1 MRRIPHPVPGP
12 RDVWNHVNRTT
23 RPAGHAERATAPLST
38 LRARLSSR
46 ETSRETGSGRVRL
59 IAGLAAITVLAT
71 GTAVYAQANKT
82 VTLDVDG
89 VASTVTTYSGSVD
102 GLLAQNGITLGER
115 DTVAPAGALREGAA
129 IVVRHAHEVTVMT
142 DGVEQTVWTTA
153 LTAAEALDT
162 LSARGAD
169 VQLVASRSTERRS
182 PFLAL
187 ELTIDGPAH
196 VQVDGTTLTAADG
209 STTVAQVL
217 DQLGITLGDLDTVAV
232 KPASDGVLVVV
243 SRVVVQDVTTTTEI
257 PAATVTQDDPALVVG
272 KKRVTTQGVAGVRTV
287 VETVTTVDGVET
299 SRVPVSDVV
308 SQAPVDEVVH
318 VGTKP
323 KPVVTAAPKVAA
335 AAGTPVA
342 AGGSADSL
350 NWAALARCE
359 SGGNPTIVS
368 SNGLYYGLYQFS
380 VGTWQGVGGAGLPSQ
395 ASADEQTARAKMLYN
410 RSGAGQWPVCG
421 KNLFS

>member
-1 MRRIPHPVPGP
+1 MPGP
-12 RDVWNHVNRTT
+12 RDVWNHVNRTI
-23 RPAGHAERATAPLST
+23 RIAGLAARATASLST
-38 LRARLSSR
+38 LRTRLTPGPAR
-46 ETSRETGSGRVRL
+46 EAGSGRVRL
-59 IAGLAAITVLAT
+59 IAGLAAIAVLAT
-71 GTAVYAQANKT
+71 GTAIYAQANKT

-115 DTVAPAGALREGAA
+115 DTVAPAGPLREGAA
-129 IVVRHAHEVTVMT
+129 IVVRHAHEVTIMT
-142 DGVEQTVWTTA
+142 GGVQQTVWTTA

-162 LSARGAD
+162 LRARGAD

-196 VQVDGTTLTAADG
+196 VQVDGTTRTAADG

-257 PAATVTQDDPALVVG
+257 PAATVQQDDPALVVG
-272 KKRVTTQGVAGVRTV
+272 KKRVTTKGVAGVRTV

-299 SRVPVSDVV
+299 ARVPVSDVV
-308 SQAPVDEVVH
+308 SQAPVDELVH

-323 KPVVTAAPKVAA
+323 KPVVTAAPAASAPA

-359 SGGNPTIVS
+359 SGGNPSIVS

-395 ASADEQTARAKMLYN
+395 ASAEEQTSRAQILYD

>member
-1 MRRIPHPVPGP
+1 M
-12 RDVWNHVNRTT
+12 NRTT
-23 RPAGHAERATAPLST
+23 RPAGLAARVTAPLST
-38 LRARLSSR
+38 LRARLAR
-46 ETSRETGSGRVRL
+46 DPSRETGRGRVRL
-59 IAGLAAITVLAT
+59 IAGLAAVTVLAT
-71 GTAVYAQANKT
+71 GTAVFAQANKT

-115 DTVAPAGALREGAA
+115 DTVAPAGALQDGSS
-129 IVVRHAHEVTVMT
+129 IVVRHARQVTVMT
-142 DGVEQTVWTTA
+142 DGVEKTVWTTA
-153 LTAAEALDT
+153 LTAAEALET

-187 ELTIDGPAH
+187 ELTINGPAH

-217 DQLGITLGDLDTVAV
+217 DQLGITLGDLDRVTV

-272 KKRVTTQGVAGVRTV
+272 KKRVTTNGVAGVRTV

-299 SRVPVSDVV
+299 ARVPVSDVV

-323 KPVVTAAPKVAA
+323 KPVVTAAPVAA
-335 AAGTPVA
+335 AGGTPVA

-368 SNGLYYGLYQFS
+368 SNGLYFGLYQFT
-380 VGTWQGVGGAGLPSQ
+380 VGTWAGVGGSGLPSQ
-395 ASADEQTARAKMLYN
+395 ASPDEQTARAKMLYN

>member
-1 MRRIPHPVPGP
+1 M
-12 RDVWNHVNRTT
+12 NRTI
-23 RPAGHAERATAPLST
+23 RIAGLAARATAPLST
-38 LRARLSSR
+38 LRTRLTPGPAR
-46 ETSRETGSGRVRL
+46 EAGSGRVRL

-71 GTAVYAQANKT
+71 GTAIYAQANKT

-115 DTVAPAGALREGAA
+115 DTVAPAGPLREGAA
-129 IVVRHAHEVTVMT
+129 IVVRHAHEVTIMT
-142 DGVEQTVWTTA
+142 GGVQQTVWTTA

-162 LSARGAD
+162 LRARGAD
-169 VQLVASRSTERRS
+169 VQLMASRSSERRS

-196 VQVDGTTLTAADG
+196 VQVDGTTLTATDG

-217 DQLGITLGDLDTVAV
+217 EQLGITLGDLDTVAV
-232 KPASDGVLVVV
+232 KPASDGVLVVI
-243 SRVVVQDVTTTTEI
+243 SRIVVHDLTTTTEI
-257 PAATVTQDDPALVVG
+257 PAATVPQDDPALVVG
-272 KKRVTTQGVAGVRTV
+272 KKRVTTKGVAGVRTV

-299 SRVPVSDVV
+299 GRVPVSDVV

-323 KPVVTAAPKVAA
+323 KPVAVAAAPPAPVAA

-342 AGGSADSL
+342 AGGSAGSL

-359 SGGNPTIVS
+359 SGGNPSIVS
-368 SNGLYYGLYQFS
+368 SNGLYHGLYQFS

-395 ASADEQTARAKMLYN
+395 ASADEQTSRAQMLYA

>member
-1 MRRIPHPVPGP
+1 
-12 RDVWNHVNRTT
+12 VNRTT
-23 RPAGHAERATAPLST
+23 RPAGHAERATAPLT
-38 LRARLSSR
+38 ALRARLSASTSRTTSSTSSR
-46 ETSRETGSGRVRL
+46 EAGSARVRL
-59 IAGLAAITVLAT
+59 IAGLAAVTVLAT
-71 GTAVYAQANKT
+71 GTAVFAQANKT

-89 VASTVTTYSGSVD
+89 VASTVTTFSGSVD
-102 GLLAQNGITLGER
+102 GLLSQNGITLGER
-115 DTVAPAGALREGAA
+115 DTVAPAGALRDGAA
-129 IVVRHAHEVTVMT
+129 IVVRHAHEVTVLT
-142 DGVEQTVWTTA
+142 DGVQQTVWTTA
-153 LTAAEALDT
+153 LTADEALET

-187 ELTIDGPAH
+187 ELTIDGPAR

-232 KPASDGVLVVV
+232 RPAPDGVLVVV
-243 SRVVVQDVTTTTEI
+243 SRVVVQDVTTTSEI

-272 KKRVTTQGVAGVRTV
+272 KKRVVTQGVAGVRTV

-308 SQAPVDEVVH
+308 SQAAVDEVVR
-318 VGTKP
+318 VGTKA
-323 KPVVTAAPKVAA
+323 KPVVVAAPAA
-335 AAGTPVA
+335 PADSASAGAPVA
-342 AGGSADSL
+342 AGGAAESL

-368 SNGLYYGLYQFS
+368 RNGLYHGLYQFS
-380 VGTWQGVGGAGLPSQ
+380 VGTWQGVGGTGLPSQ
-395 ASADEQTARAKMLYN
+395 ASADEQTARAMALYN

>member
-1 MRRIPHPVPGP
+1 
-12 RDVWNHVNRTT
+12 VNRTT
-23 RPAGHAERATAPLST
+23 RPAGLAARATAPLST
-38 LRARLSSR
+38 LRARLARDPSR
-46 ETSRETGSGRVRL
+46 ETRHGRKRL
-59 IAGLAAITVLAT
+59 IAGLAAIAVLGA

-102 GLLAQNGITLGER
+102 GLLAQNGITLGAR
-115 DTVAPAGALREGAA
+115 DTVAPTGALQDGSA
-129 IVVRHAHEVTVMT
+129 IVVRHAHEVTVLT
-142 DGVEQTVWTTA
+142 NGVQQTVWTTA

-187 ELTIDGPAH
+187 TINGPAH

-232 KPASDGVLVVV
+232 KPAPDGVLVVV
-243 SRVVVQDVTTTTEI
+243 SRVVVQDVTTTTAI
-257 PAATVTQDDPALVVG
+257 PAGSVTQDDPALVVG

-299 SRVPVSDVV
+299 ARVPVSDVV
-308 SQAPVDEVVH
+308 SQAAVDEVVH

-323 KPVVTAAPKVAA
+323 KPVVVAAPAAAAAPVA

-359 SGGNPTIVS
+359 SGGNPAIVS
-368 SNGLYYGLYQFS
+368 SNGLYYGLYQFT
-380 VGTWQGVGGAGLPSQ
+380 VGTWAGVGGAGLPSQ
-395 ASADEQTARAKMLYN
+395 ASPDEQTARAEMLYN

-421 KNLFS
+421 KNLFG

>member
-1 MRRIPHPVPGP
+1 MPGP

-23 RPAGHAERATAPLST
+23 RIAGLAARATAPLT
-38 LRARLSSR
+38 ALRARRTSRQPGGSGSSR
-46 ETSRETGSGRVRL
+46 ARL
-59 IAGLAAITVLAT
+59 IAGVAAIAVLAT

-89 VASTVTTYSGSVD
+89 VASTVTTYAGSVD
-102 GLLAQNGITLGER
+102 GLLAQNDVTVGER
-115 DTVAPAGALREGAA
+115 DTVVPAGPLRDGAA

-142 DGVEQTVWTTA
+142 DGVQRTVWTTA
-153 LTAAEALDT
+153 LTAAEALET
-162 LSARGAD
+162 LSSRGAD

-187 ELTIDGPAH
+187 ELTIDGPAR

-232 KPASDGVLVVV
+232 KPAADGVLVVV
-243 SRVVVQDVTTTTEI
+243 SRVVVQDVTTTAEI

-272 KKRVTTQGVAGVRTV
+272 KKRVTTKGVAGVRTV

-299 SRVPVSDVV
+299 ARVPVSDVV
-308 SQAPVDEVVH
+308 SQAQVDEVVR

-323 KPVVTAAPKVAA
+323 KPVAAPAPAA
-335 AAGTPVA
+335 PAPAADGSPVA
-342 AGGSADSL
+342 AGGSANSL

-359 SGGNPTIVS
+359 SGGNPSIVS
-368 SNGLYYGLYQFS
+368 SNGLYHGLYQFS
-380 VGTWQGVGGAGLPSQ
+380 VGTWGGVGGTGLPSQ
-395 ASADEQTARAKMLYN
+395 ASADEQTARAQMLYN
-410 RSGAGQWPVCG
+410 RSGASPWPVCG

>member
-1 MRRIPHPVPGP
+1 MPGP
-12 RDVWNHVNRTT
+12 RDVWNHVNRTI
-23 RPAGHAERATAPLST
+23 RIAGLAARATASLST
-38 LRARLSSR
+38 LRTRLTPGPAR
-46 ETSRETGSGRVRL
+46 EAGSGRVRL
-59 IAGLAAITVLAT
+59 IAGLAAIAVLAT
-71 GTAVYAQANKT
+71 GTAIYAQANKT

-115 DTVAPAGALREGAA
+115 DTVAPAGPLREGAA
-129 IVVRHAHEVTVMT
+129 IVVRHAHEVTIMT
-142 DGVEQTVWTTA
+142 GGVQQTVWTTA

-162 LSARGAD
+162 LRARGAD

-196 VQVDGTTLTAADG
+196 VQVDGTTRTAADG

-257 PAATVTQDDPALVVG
+257 PAATVQQDDPALVVG
-272 KKRVTTQGVAGVRTV
+272 KKRVTTKGVAGVRTV

-299 SRVPVSDVV
+299 ARVPVSDVV
-308 SQAPVDEVVH
+308 SQAPVDELVH

-323 KPVVTAAPKVAA
+323 KPVVTAAPAASAPA
-335 AAGTPVA
+335 AAGNPVA

-395 ASADEQTARAKMLYN
+395 ASAEEQTSRAQMLYN

>member
-1 MRRIPHPVPGP
+1 M
-12 RDVWNHVNRTT
+12 NRTIRT
-23 RPAGHAERATAPLST
+23 AGLAARAAAPLST
-38 LRARLSSR
+38 LRARLARDPSR
-46 ETSRETGSGRVRL
+46 ETRRGRKRL
-59 IAGLAAITVLAT
+59 VAGLAAIAVLGA

-89 VASTVTTYSGSVD
+89 VASTVMTYSGSVD
-102 GLLAQNGITLGER
+102 GLLAQNDITLGAR
-115 DTVAPAGALREGAA
+115 DTVAPTGALQDGSA
-129 IVVRHAHEVTVMT
+129 IVVRHAHEVTVLT
-142 DGVEQTVWTTA
+142 NGVQQTVWTTA

-196 VQVDGTTLTAADG
+196 VQVDGTTRTAADG

-243 SRVVVQDVTTTTEI
+243 SRVVVQEVTTTTEI
-257 PAATVTQDDPALVVG
+257 PAATVQQDDPALVVG
-272 KKRVTTQGVAGVRTV
+272 KKRVTTKGVAGVRTV

-299 SRVPVSDVV
+299 ARVPVSDVV
-308 SQAPVDEVVH
+308 SQAPVDELVH

-323 KPVVTAAPKVAA
+323 KPVVTAAPAASAPA

-395 ASADEQTARAKMLYN
+395 ASADEQTSRAQMLYN

>member
-1 MRRIPHPVPGP
+1 M
-12 RDVWNHVNRTT
+12 
-23 RPAGHAERATAPLST
+23 
-38 LRARLSSR
+38 LRARLSR
-46 ETSRETGSGRVRL
+46 DPSRETGRARVRL
-59 IAGLAAITVLAT
+59 IAGLAAITVLAS
-71 GTAVYAQANKT
+71 GTAVYAQAHKI

-89 VASTVTTYSGSVD
+89 VASTVTTYSGSID
-102 GLLAQNGITLGER
+102 GLLAQNGVTLGER
-115 DTVAPAGALREGAA
+115 DTVAPAGALRDGSSV
-129 IVVRHAHEVTVMT
+129 VVRHAREVTVMT
-142 DGVEQTVWTTA
+142 DGVQKTVWTTA
-153 LTAAEALDT
+153 LTADEALDT

-169 VQLVASRSTERRS
+169 VQLVASRSTERQS

-187 ELTIDGPAH
+187 ELTIAGPAH
-196 VQVDGTTLTAADG
+196 VQVDGTTLTAPDG
-209 STTVAQVL
+209 STTVAEVL
-217 DQLGITLGDLDTVAV
+217 DQLGITLGDLDTVTV

-272 KKRVTTQGVAGVRTV
+272 KKRVTTKGVAGVRTV

-299 SRVPVSDVV
+299 ARVPVSDVV
-308 SQAPVDEVVH
+308 GQAPVDEVVR

-323 KPVVTAAPKVAA
+323 KPVVTAAPVAA

-368 SNGLYYGLYQFS
+368 SNGLYHGLYQFS
-380 VGTWQGVGGAGLPSQ
+380 VGTWKGVGGAGLPSQ

>member
-1 MRRIPHPVPGP
+1 
-12 RDVWNHVNRTT
+12 VNRTT
-23 RPAGHAERATAPLST
+23 RTAGPAARATAPLST
-38 LRARLSSR
+38 LRARLTPGPAR
-46 ETSRETGSGRVRL
+46 EAGSGRVRL
-59 IAGLAAITVLAT
+59 IVGLAAITVLAT
-71 GTAVYAQANKT
+71 GAAVYAQANKT

-115 DTVAPAGALREGAA
+115 DTVAPAGPLREGAA

-142 DGVEQTVWTTA
+142 DGVQETVWTTA
-153 LTAAEALDT
+153 LTAHEALDT

-187 ELTIDGPAH
+187 ELTIDGLAH

-243 SRVVVQDVTTTTEI
+243 SRIVVQDVTTTTEI

-272 KKRVTTQGVAGVRTV
+272 KKRVTTKGVPGVRTV

-299 SRVPVSDVV
+299 ARVPVSDVV

-323 KPVVTAAPKVAA
+323 KPVVTAPPAPRAPPAAPVAA

-380 VGTWQGVGGAGLPSQ
+380 VGTWRGVGGAGLPSQ
-395 ASADEQTARAKMLYN
+395 ASAEEQTSRAKMLYN

-421 KNLFS
+421 KNLFR

>member
-1 MRRIPHPVPGP
+1 M
-12 RDVWNHVNRTT
+12 NRTT
-23 RPAGHAERATAPLST
+23 RPAGPAERATAPLST
-38 LRARLSSR
+38 LRARLHR
-46 ETSRETGSGRVRL
+46 DPSRETGKSRVRL
-59 IAGLAAITVLAT
+59 IAGLAAVTVLAT

-102 GLLAQNGITLGER
+102 GLLAQNHVTLGER
-115 DTVAPAGALREGAA
+115 DSVAPAGVLRDGAD
-129 IVVRHAHEVTVMT
+129 IVVRHAHQVTVMT

-187 ELTIDGPAH
+187 ELTGDGPAH

-272 KKRVTTQGVAGVRTV
+272 KKVVTTQGVAGVRTV

-299 SRVPVSDVV
+299 TRVPVSDVV
-308 SQAPVDEVVH
+308 TQAAVDQVVH

-323 KPVVTAAPKVAA
+323 KPVVKAAAAAPVAA

-342 AGGSADSL
+342 AGGASASL

-368 SNGLYYGLYQFS
+368 SNGLYYGLYQFT
-380 VGTWQGVGGAGLPSQ
+380 VGTWNAVGGAGLPSQ
-395 ASADEQTARAKMLYN
+395 ASPDEQTARAMALYD

>member
-1 MRRIPHPVPGP
+1 
-12 RDVWNHVNRTT
+12 VNRTT
-23 RPAGHAERATAPLST
+23 RPAGLAARVTAPLST
-38 LRARLSSR
+38 LRARLAR
-46 ETSRETGSGRVRL
+46 DPSRETGRGRVRL
-59 IAGLAAITVLAT
+59 IAGLAAVTVLAT
-71 GTAVYAQANKT
+71 GTAVFAQANKT

-102 GLLAQNGITLGER
+102 GLLAQNGVTLGER
-115 DTVAPAGALREGAA
+115 DTVAPAGALQDGSS
-129 IVVRHAHEVTVMT
+129 IVVRHARQVTVMT
-142 DGVEQTVWTTA
+142 DGVEKTVWTTA
-153 LTAAEALDT
+153 LTAAEALGT

-217 DQLGITLGDLDTVAV
+217 DQLGITLGDLDRVTV

-243 SRVVVQDVTTTTEI
+243 SRVVVQDVTTSTAI
-257 PAATVTQDDPALVVG
+257 PAGSVSQDDPSLAVG
-272 KKRVTTQGVAGVRTV
+272 KKRATTTGVVGVRTV

-299 SRVPVSDVV
+299 ARVPVSDVV

-323 KPVVTAAPKVAA
+323 KPVVTAAPVAA

-359 SGGNPTIVS
+359 SGGNPAIVS
-368 SNGLYYGLYQFS
+368 SNGLYHGLYQFT
-380 VGTWQGVGGAGLPSQ
+380 VGTWAGVGGAGLPSQ
-395 ASADEQTARAKMLYN
+395 ASPDEQTARAKMLYN

-421 KNLFS
+421 KNLFN

>member
-1 MRRIPHPVPGP
+1 M
-12 RDVWNHVNRTT
+12 NRTT
-23 RPAGHAERATAPLST
+23 RPAGLAVRATALLST
-38 LRARLSSR
+38 LRARLAR
-46 ETSRETGSGRVRL
+46 DPSRETGRGRVRL
-59 IAGLAAITVLAT
+59 IAGLAAVTVLAT
-71 GTAVYAQANKT
+71 GTAVFAQANKT

-115 DTVAPAGALREGAA
+115 DTVAPAGALQDGSS
-129 IVVRHAHEVTVMT
+129 IVVRHAHQVTVLT
-142 DGVEQTVWTTA
+142 DGVEKTVWTTA

-217 DQLGITLGDLDTVAV
+217 DQLGITLGDLDTVTV

-243 SRVVVQDVTTTTEI
+243 SRVVVQDVTTTTAI
-257 PAATVTQDDPALVVG
+257 PAGSVTQDDPALVVG
-272 KKRVTTQGVAGVRTV
+272 KKRVTTTGVDGVRTV

-299 SRVPVSDVV
+299 ARVPVSDVV

-323 KPVVTAAPKVAA
+323 KPVVVAAPAAAAPVAA

-359 SGGNPTIVS
+359 SGGNPAIVS
-368 SNGLYYGLYQFS
+368 SNGLYYGLYQFT
-380 VGTWQGVGGAGLPSQ
+380 VGTWAGVGGAGLPSQ
-395 ASADEQTARAKMLYN
+395 ASPDEQTARATMLYN

>member
-1 MRRIPHPVPGP
+1 MPGP
-12 RDVWNHVNRTT
+12 RDVWNHVNRTI
-23 RPAGHAERATAPLST
+23 RIAGLAARATASLST
-38 LRARLSSR
+38 LRTRLTPGPAR
-46 ETSRETGSGRVRL
+46 EAGSGRVRL
-59 IAGLAAITVLAT
+59 IAGLAAIAVFAT
-71 GTAVYAQANKT
+71 GTAIYAQANKT

-115 DTVAPAGALREGAA
+115 DTVAPAGPLREGAA
-129 IVVRHAHEVTVMT
+129 IVVRHAHEVTIMT
-142 DGVEQTVWTTA
+142 GGVQQTVWTTA

-162 LSARGAD
+162 LRARGAD

-196 VQVDGTTLTAADG
+196 VQVDGTTRTAADG

-257 PAATVTQDDPALVVG
+257 PAATVQQDDPALVVG
-272 KKRVTTQGVAGVRTV
+272 KKRVTTKGVAGVRTV

-299 SRVPVSDVV
+299 ARVPVSDVV
-308 SQAPVDEVVH
+308 SQAPVDELVH

-323 KPVVTAAPKVAA
+323 KPVVTAAPAASAPA
-335 AAGTPVA
+335 AAGNPVA

-395 ASADEQTARAKMLYN
+395 ASAEEQTSRAQMLYN

>member
-1 MRRIPHPVPGP
+1 M
-12 RDVWNHVNRTT
+12 
-23 RPAGHAERATAPLST
+23 
-38 LRARLSSR
+38 
-46 ETSRETGSGRVRL
+46 
-59 IAGLAAITVLAT
+59 TVLAT
-71 GTAVYAQANKT
+71 GTAVYAQVNKT

-89 VASTVTTYSGSVD
+89 VASTVTSYSGSVD

-115 DTVAPAGALREGAA
+115 DTVAPAGALREGAD
-129 IVVRHAHEVTVMT
+129 IVVRHAHQVTVMT
-142 DGVEQTVWTTA
+142 DGVQQTVWTTA

-232 KPASDGVLVVV
+232 KPAPDGVLVVV

-272 KKRVTTQGVAGVRTV
+272 KKVVTTKGVAGVRTV

-299 SRVPVSDVV
+299 ARVPVSDQVT
-308 SQAPVDEVVH
+308 QAAVDEVVH

-380 VGTWQGVGGAGLPSQ
+380 VGTWQAVGGAGLPSQ
-395 ASADEQTARAKMLYN
+395 ASADEQTSRAKMLYN